1 MKVNGA
7 LEKFYQH
14 AFPMPTVLVTCNDQK
29 GKTNIIT
36 IAWHTTISKNPH
48 LYGISIAP
56 GRYSHDLIKENK
68 EFVVNFVP
76 YELVDKAHFCG
87 THSGK
92 KTDKT
97 SETKL
102 TLAPSNKVKV
112 PIIKEC
118 YAHLECKLIKNL
130 TAGDH
135 TLFIG
140 EVVAVQAEK
149 QAFENNL
156 LQLAKIQPLYY
167 VGGKSYTTTSKT
179 EKKDF

>member
-7 LEKFYQH
+7 LKKFYQH

-36 IAWHTTISKNPH
+36 IAWHTTISKNPP

-102 TLAPSNKVKV
+102 TLAPSKKVKV
-112 PIIKEC
+112 PIIK
-118 YAHLECKLIKNL
+118 
-130 TAGDH
+130 
-135 TLFIG
+135 
-140 EVVAVQAEK
+140 
-149 QAFENNL
+149 
-156 LQLAKIQPLYY
+156 
-167 VGGKSYTTTSKT
+167 
-179 EKKDF
+179 